1 MCIVLVFYTTTSRP
15 QHCLPHRDD
24 VRLFSCCI
32 MCIAKR
38 SLEKNHAPKIPEFSS
53 AGSWREEVATVQN
66 CTVGNVE
73 LTRHPISWCHSSLM
87 LWLILFKLQLSTVL
101 YRIDL
106 LFSWSV
112 FDSTFIL
119 LEHCAIRIYFHLYW
133 FVWCSLCHALT
144 CRWLSLHNFVKNM
157 HLHVKLFLI
166 PCFFVRKI
174 G

>member
-1 MCIVLVFYTTTSRP
+1 MLYHVHRKTFTRKKSRAQNTRILVCR
-15 QHCLPHRDD
+15 
-24 VRLFSCCI
+24 
-32 MCIAKR
+32 K
-38 SLEKNHAPKIPEFSS
+38 
-53 AGSWREEVATVQN
+53 
-66 CTVGNVE
+66 
-73 LTRHPISWCHSSLM
+73 LTRRSGYSTELYSRKRRIDTSPDFWMSL
-87 LWLILFKLQLSTVL
+87 IAHAVVDFVQIAVISTVL
-101 YRIDL
+101 HRIDL

-144 CRWLSLHNFVKNM
+144 CRWLSLHNFLKNM